1 MGCQNLYLV
10 KDDELNQSDPFV
22 TSTVLSR
29 AINKIGDFDLILCGR
44 HASDWDNAQVP
55 VGIAELLNIECITL
69 AKGIDVQD
77 NEIVV
82 DRVIP
87 GGSETVK
94 SVTPLLVTVSNE
106 YGEPR
111 YPNLRGIMAAGKI
124 QPTTYTLSDLELSKD
139 DLKSKNEIVDIFI
152 PEKKS
157 NCEFIE
163 GEDEYDIGRNLAMKL
178 RENNLI

>member
-1 MGCQNLYLV
+1 
-10 KDDELNQSDPFV
+10 
-22 TSTVLSR
+22 
-29 AINKIGDFDLILCGR
+29 
-44 HASDWDNAQVP
+44 
-55 VGIAELLNIECITL
+55 
-69 AKGIDVQD
+69 
-77 NEIVV
+77 
-82 DRVIP
+82 
-87 GGSETVK
+87 
-94 SVTPLLVTVSNE
+94 
-106 YGEPR
+106 
-111 YPNLRGIMAAGKI
+111 MAAGKI